1 MSSLRS
7 HIFQYLISIYG
18 RKVDVIENIKCLYWT
33 EDCIGLKKMRTLK
46 TFGEH
51 LLGILGILKDNE
63 IASIINSLI
72 HIFPN

>member
-51 LLGILGILKDNE
+51 IIGILEYKK
-63 IASIINSLI
+63 IAGKINGYI
-72 HIFPN
+72 HIFS